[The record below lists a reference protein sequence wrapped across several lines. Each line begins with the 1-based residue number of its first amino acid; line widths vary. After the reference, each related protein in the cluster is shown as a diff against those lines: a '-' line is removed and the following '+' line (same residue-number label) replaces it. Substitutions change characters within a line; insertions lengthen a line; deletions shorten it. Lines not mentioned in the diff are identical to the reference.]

1 MDDFKKLLLSD
12 INKHLMIEYPHFIT
26 KQFVKKL
33 TMLLNYM
40 ASALIVRNN
49 RNNRPGWNVNVNA
62 ANIWARPG
70 GQGEW
75 DFFYFYFR
83 NLMLVNLFL
92 QFLQIAFLYSK
103 DFQLRNRQR

>member
-1 MDDFKKLLLSD
+1 MDDFKKILLSD

-49 RNNRPGWNVNVNA
+49 RNNRPGWNVHANA

-75 DFFYFYFR
+75 GFF
-83 NLMLVNLFL
+83 FL
-92 QFLQIAFLYSK
+92 L
-103 DFQLRNRQR
+103 D